1 MAGLTPAQAAD
12 LAKLSSDL
20 LFILQEADVSLPNQ
34 ARLGHLE
41 VISVLLFAGL
51 DETRVRVREALAA
64 DLPLDVEGNAAN
76 RLEMAKLLV
85 AWEAAKLQAEATQR
99 NRAEAR
105 LGTQQRLVQ
114 PSEHQA
120 MRAAVERVLGTL
132 RDKEVPAKQVIA
144 AKLEMLESNTPTAV
158 LLTEVA
164 SVEDAEVESFEAK
177 IDPVTNTLK
186 IKSGKHSVAA
196 PSTPEDLRLRHRRI
210 GLAWDMLAT
219 KHSNRVWLSAN
230 MTDCMRR
237 FSDFIL
243 GTQVAGLVAGSR
255 VPSWSLVL
263 AFELESRKA
272 VCKWLRDGKVNTLA
286 DGYEKAI
293 SDVELLNRY
302 FVIPFS
308 LNTKETGWAAS
319 NVPPPPALTDGAGR
333 PRKGNGKGKPKNQ
346 DTSTTAKGKLTK
358 ATDGTPICWKFNRR
372 GGCQDQNCR
381 FLHICQRCQGK
392 HPYYSCKHVKR
403 PAGSVTTSAPAQD

>member
-1 MAGLTPAQAAD
+1 
-12 LAKLSSDL
+12 
-20 LFILQEADVSLPNQ
+20 
-34 ARLGHLE
+34 
-41 VISVLLFAGL
+41 
-51 DETRVRVREALAA
+51 
-64 DLPLDVEGNAAN
+64 
-76 RLEMAKLLV
+76 
-85 AWEAAKLQAEATQR
+85 
-99 NRAEAR
+99 
-105 LGTQQRLVQ
+105 
-114 PSEHQA
+114 

-144 AKLEMLESNTPTAV
+144 AKLEMLESNSPTAV

-219 KHSNRVWLSAN
+219 KHSNRAWLSPN
-230 MTDCMRR
+230 MNDCMRR

-263 AFELESRKA
+263 AFEHECRKA

-286 DGYEKAI
+286 DGYEKAL

-319 NVPPPPALTDGAGR
+319 NVPPPPTLGDGPGR
-333 PRKGNGKGKPKNQ
+333 PRKGGGKGKTRIKIPPRRPRASLPRLQ
-346 DTSTTAKGKLTK
+346 MARPSVGSSIAVAVARIRTVVSCILSALPRETSSLQLQACQAAGGRRDHARSSTGLTPD
-358 ATDGTPICWKFNRR
+358 DG
-372 GGCQDQNCR
+372 
-381 FLHICQRCQGK
+381 
-392 HPYYSCKHVKR
+392 
-403 PAGSVTTSAPAQD
+403 

>member
-1 MAGLTPAQAAD
+1 MAGLTQAQAAD

-20 LFILQEADVSLPNQ
+20 LFILQEAHVSLPNQ
-34 ARLGHLE
+34 AQIGHLD
-41 VISVLLFAGL
+41 VVSVPLFAGL
-51 DETRVRVREALAA
+51 DETRVKVQEALAP
-64 DLPLDVEGNAAN
+64 PLDVEGNAAN
-76 RLEMAKLLV
+76 RLEMAKLL
-85 AWEAAKLQAEATQR
+85 ATQR

-144 AKLEMLESNTPTAV
+144 AKLEMLESNSPTAV

-219 KHSNRVWLSAN
+219 KHSNRAWLSPN
-230 MTDCMRR
+230 MNDCMRR

-263 AFELESRKA
+263 AFEHECRKA

-286 DGYEKAI
+286 DGYEKAL

-319 NVPPPPALTDGAGR
+319 N
-333 PRKGNGKGKPKNQ
+333 NQ
-346 DTSTTAKGKLTK
+346 DTSTAAKGKLTK

-381 FLHICQRCQGK
+381 FLHI
-392 HPYYSCKHVKR
+392 V
-403 PAGSVTTSAPAQD
+403 SVAKGNILITAASMSSGRRAP

>member
-1 MAGLTPAQAAD
+1 MC
-12 LAKLSSDL
+12 
-20 LFILQEADVSLPNQ
+20 SLPNQ
-34 ARLGHLE
+34 AQIGHLD
-41 VISVLLFAGL
+41 VVSVPLFAGL
-51 DETRVRVREALAA
+51 DETRVQGPGSFGAA
-64 DLPLDVEGNAAN
+64 VGCRGQWQPI
-76 RLEMAKLLV
+76 
-85 AWEAAKLQAEATQR
+85 AWKWQNCWWLGRAAKLQAEATQR

-144 AKLEMLESNTPTAV
+144 AKLEMLESNSPTAV

-219 KHSNRVWLSAN
+219 KHSNRAWLSPN
-230 MTDCMRR
+230 MNDCMRR

-263 AFELESRKA
+263 AFEHECRKA

-286 DGYEKAI
+286 DGYEKAL

-319 NVPPPPALTDGAGR
+319 NVPPPPTLGDGSG
-333 PRKGNGKGKPKNQ
+333 
-346 DTSTTAKGKLTK
+346 
-358 ATDGTPICWKFNRR
+358 
-372 GGCQDQNCR
+372 
-381 FLHICQRCQGK
+381 
-392 HPYYSCKHVKR
+392 
-403 PAGSVTTSAPAQD
+403 APS

>member
-1 MAGLTPAQAAD
+1 MAGLTAEQSAD

-34 ARLGHLE
+34 AQLGHINVL
-41 VISVLLFAGL
+41 SVPLFAGL
-51 DETRVRVREALAA
+51 DESRAKVREALAA
-64 DLPLDVEGNAAN
+64 VLPLDVEANAAN

-105 LGTQQRLVQ
+105 LGTQQRLLQ

-120 MRAAVERVLGTL
+120 MRAAVERVLGSL
-132 RDKEVPAKQVIA
+132 RDREVPAKQVIA
-144 AKLEMLESNTPTAV
+144 AKLEMLESNMPV
-158 LLTEVA
+158 VELLTEIA
-164 SVEDAEVESFEAK
+164 SVEDAEIESFEAK

-219 KHSNRVWLSAN
+219 KHSNRAWLSAN
-230 MTDCMRR
+230 MTDCLRR

-243 GTQVAGLVAGSR
+243 GSQVAGLVAGNR
-255 VPSWSLVL
+255 TPSWTLVL
-263 AFELESRKA
+263 AFEHECRKA
-272 VCKWLRDGKVNTLA
+272 VCKWLRDGKVQSLSE
-286 DGYEKAI
+286 GYEKAI
-293 SDVELLNRY
+293 TDVELLNRY

-319 NVPPPPALTDGAGR
+319 NVPPPPGPGPSR
-333 PRKGNGKGKPKNQ
+333 PGKGKGKNKQQ
-346 DTSTTAKGKLTK
+346 DPPAARGKLTK

-372 GGCQDQNCR
+372 GGCKDQSCR

-392 HPYYSCKHVKR
+392 HPYYNCKHVKR
-403 PAGSVTTSAPAQD
+403 PAGAVVDPPPAQD